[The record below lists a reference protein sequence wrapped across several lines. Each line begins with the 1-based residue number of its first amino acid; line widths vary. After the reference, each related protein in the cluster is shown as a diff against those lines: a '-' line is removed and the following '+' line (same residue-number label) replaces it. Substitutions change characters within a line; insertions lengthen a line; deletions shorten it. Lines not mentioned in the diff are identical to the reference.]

1 MEFLIRAYEIICQK
15 NVQALMTLVK
25 KNTDTAVLPTEFE
38 AFTQMFANEEKEQI
52 NGSVNIHGMG
62 GSGFPKA
69 NITSLACLYL
79 SAITK
84 LPIVKTG
91 SRKNTG
97 VMGSTDFFEE
107 IGFMNI
113 RDRKSVLE
121 EYGFTYFDYL
131 ELSPWKAYK
140 DILRL
145 NSDISVIL
153 NGYHFFEYKIG
164 TLGLGISSKKMHSYF
179 LSQCHFPAPD
189 RIFTY
194 CSEVNGMLLDEIS
207 PSGYEYPF
215 TKALTLREVS
225 VLNHALAYGDDTES
239 YWYHALRE
247 SVATFA
253 VELNVAEC
261 CEDGREK
268 FDKAYTDRYVAK
280 MLKKVIG
287 EK

>member
-1 MEFLIRAYEIICQK
+1 MEFLIRAYESIC
-15 NVQALMTLVK
+15 K
-25 KNTDTAVLPTEFE
+25 KNTQALLSLVEQNTNTEISPTQFE
-38 AFTQMFANEEKEQI
+38 AFTQMFAKEEKEWI

-62 GSGFPKA
+62 GSGIPKV

-79 SAITK
+79 SAITD
-84 LPIVKTG
+84 LPIIKTG
-91 SRKNTG
+91 SRKNTS
-97 VMGSTDFFEE
+97 VMGSTDFFED

-113 RDRKSVLE
+113 RDRKSVFN
-121 EYGFTYFDYL
+121 EYGFVYFDYL

-140 DILRL
+140 GTLRL
-145 NSDISVIL
+145 NNDISVIL
-153 NGYHFFEYKIG
+153 NNYHFFEYKIG
-164 TLGLGISSKKMHSYF
+164 TLGLGVSSKKIYSHF

-215 TKALTLREVS
+215 TKTLTSREIS
-225 VLNHALAYGDDTES
+225 ELNHSLAYGDDTES

-253 VELNVAEC
+253 VELNAAEC
-261 CEDGREK
+261 CEDGGEK

-280 MLKKVIG
+280 MLKKVTG
-287 EK
+287 AK